1 MFQGCKKRIKVDF
14 RPIYGRRGDGG
25 AGRKFFSLVTVGAPA
40 EYMDV
45 YIWSEHMRRHS
56 IQSEHIHIHR
66 PYVHYF
72 RSFVSLAFFI
82 KLLTGLFQLGLN
94 ITM

>member
-1 MFQGCKKRIKVDF
+1 MAEGEIA
-14 RPIYGRRGDGG
+14 GG
-25 AGRKFFSLVTVGAPA
+25 GKSFSLVTVLLLN
-40 EYMDV
+40 YVDV

-72 RSFVSLAFFI
+72 RSFVFSLSFFNQAFSRAILIGI
-82 KLLTGLFQLGLN
+82 KYNYVGQ
-94 ITM
+94 